1 MVRTLSLF
9 LLFNAIN
16 TNVFAAEAG
25 MPQLDPTYWVSQ
37 AFWLILIFSILYISI
52 SRFYLPKIKNNLDDR
67 ENKIKEDLEN
77 ANKFRQQSETK
88 IKEYELIIE
97 NAKKEINKIHF
108 DSKNLLDKDIQSKK
122 DAMEKEIE
130 KEVAKAQIDIIE
142 LKKNSITTIQN
153 ISKNI
158 ASNIIENISGD
169 KLNENLITRFDNII
183 IVGGMANN
191 IIEYNGFNI
200 GKSIKEINCEKIIKE
215 IFSLAKNYNCNVV
228 YPKDVS
234 VGRGEKDTAKIKKL
248 TEILDDDLIL
258 DIGPETVRI
267 IKSIIDNSKTI
278 LWNGPAGYFENEN
291 FAKGSTEIAKK
302 IVSMKENIYSV
313 AGGGDT
319 IALLNKIK
327 LFHYFNFVSTA
338 GGAFLEYLEGK
349 EIPGIKALNKN
360 V

>member
-9 LLFNAIN
+9 LAFNAIN

-77 ANKFRQQSETK
+77 ANKFKQQSETK

-130 KEVAKAQIDIIE
+130 KEVAKAQIDIVE
-142 LKKNSITTIQN
+142 LKKNSIMSIQN

-169 KLNENLITRFDNII
+169 KLNEN
-183 IVGGMANN
+183 
-191 IIEYNGFNI
+191 
-200 GKSIKEINCEKIIKE
+200 SIKAAVKE
-215 IFSLAKNYNCNVV
+215 ISEKN
-228 YPKDVS
+228 
-234 VGRGEKDTAKIKKL
+234 I
-248 TEILDDDLIL
+248 
-258 DIGPETVRI
+258 
-267 IKSIIDNSKTI
+267 SKH
-278 LWNGPAGYFENEN
+278 L
-291 FAKGSTEIAKK
+291 
-302 IVSMKENIYSV
+302 
-313 AGGGDT
+313 
-319 IALLNKIK
+319 
-327 LFHYFNFVSTA
+327 
-338 GGAFLEYLEGK
+338 
-349 EIPGIKALNKN
+349 
-360 V
+360 